1 MALKEEHMEDFE
13 IIDVHVH
20 LCRTKEEETN
30 YFPLPGRREQD
41 RWATP
46 DRMIEYMDRNN
57 VSKTAFMILVPRQSR
72 GPLYEKA
79 KLWELPEKQ
88 RRKEKER
95 IGQQIGA
102 IMREMNEW
110 GCSVGR
116 RFPRLLPFIGM
127 SDDLGGPEAMAE
139 ELVLRASQG
148 AKGVKMH
155 PGQFSYYPDDEIF
168 WPMYEE
174 CQELGLPILSDSG
187 PWPHSHLV
195 LMYPNPLG
203 YKLSENQ
210 QDYAEPKNSA
220 KVLESFPRLTLILA
234 HLGSAWWDERV
245 ELAQKYP
252 NVYFDTSQ
260 GFSAPDQLPVV
271 ARRSLAEEDV
281 VRVFRKIGVDRI
293 MFGTDLPGIAL
304 QPQLEQILRLPLT
317 DQEKK
322 MILSGNA
329 RRILHL

>member
-1 MALKEEHMEDFE
+1 MEDFE

-20 LCRTKEEETN
+20 LCREKEEERE
-30 YFPLPGRREQD
+30 YFPLPGRRERD

-46 DRMIEYMDRNN
+46 ERAIEYMDRNN
-57 VSKTAFMILVPRQSR
+57 ILKTAFMILVPRQYR

-79 KLWELPEKQ
+79 KLGALPEAQ

-95 IGQQIGA
+95 IGRQIGP

-110 GCSVGR
+110 GCGVGR
-116 RFPRLLPFIGM
+116 RLPRLLPFIGM
-127 SDDLGGPEAMAE
+127 SDDLGGPEAIAE
-139 ELVLRASQG
+139 ELVLRAGQG

-155 PGQFSYYPDDEIF
+155 PGQFSYYPDDEVF
-168 WPMYEE
+168 WPMYQK

-195 LMYPNPLG
+195 FMYPNPLG
-203 YKLSENQ
+203 YKPYEDEQNF
-210 QDYAEPKNSA
+210 AEPKNWA
-220 KVLESFPRLTLILA
+220 KVLEAFPKLTVILA
-234 HLGSAWWDERV
+234 HIGSAWWDERI

-281 VRVFRKIGVDRI
+281 VRVFRKIGVERI
-293 MFGTDLPGIAL
+293 MFGTDLPGIPL
-304 QPQLEQILRLPLT
+304 QPQLEQILRLPFT
-317 DQEKK
+317 DEEKR
-322 MILSGNA
+322 MLLSENA
-329 RRILHL
+329 RRILGI

>member
-1 MALKEEHMEDFE
+1 MEDFE

-20 LCRTKEEETN
+20 LCRDIEEERN
-30 YFPLPGRREQD
+30 YFPLPGRRERD

-46 DRMIEYMDRNN
+46 ERAIEYMDRNN
-57 VSKTAFMILVPRQSR
+57 IAKTAFMILVPRQYR

-79 KLWELPEKQ
+79 KLDELPENQ
-88 RRKEKER
+88 RQKEKAR
-95 IGQQIGA
+95 IAGQIGP

-110 GCSVGR
+110 GCGVGR
-116 RFPRLLPFIGM
+116 RFDRLLPFIGM
-127 SDDLGGPEAMAE
+127 SDDLGSPEAMAE
-139 ELVLRASQG
+139 EVALRASQG

-155 PGQFSYYPDDEIF
+155 PGQFSHYPNDKAF
-168 WPMYEE
+168 WPMYAK

-195 LMYPNPLG
+195 YMYPNPLG
-203 YKLSENQ
+203 YKLYESEK
-210 QDYAEPKNSA
+210 DYAEPKNWA
-220 KVLESFPRLTLILA
+220 EVLEAFPRLKVILA

-260 GFSAPDQLPVV
+260 GFAAPDQLPVV

-281 VRVFRKIGVDRI
+281 VRVFRKIVVERI
-293 MFGTDLPGIAL
+293 MFGTDLPGIPL
-304 QPQLEQILRLPLT
+304 QPQLEQILRLPFT
-317 DQEKK
+317 DAEKK
-322 MILSGNA
+322 MILADNA
-329 RRILHL
+329 RRILKL